1 MKIKLLTIVCILLM
15 PLGIQA
21 HNLEPLHVDGR
32 YLKNS
37 KGDIVTLHGY
47 MAVLD
52 PWFQAEEYRWEGFDV
67 ASCLKNKKA
76 AIDRLLESDW
86 KIDYVRFGLDAYW
99 FSDDIMNQA
108 GTVDFER
115 FKKYFEELFLP
126 LIEYYH
132 EKGIYTLLWLQ
143 QGTPGTIEVGDKNQE
158 LNLLMWNYICSHP
171 RIRNNPGVM
180 FELANEP
187 VIINCKQGENDYA

>member
-1 MKIKLLTIVCILLM
+1 MAE
-15 PLGIQA
+15 G
-21 HNLEPLHVDGR
+21 LEPLHVDGR

-37 KGDIVTLHGY
+37 RGDIVTLHGY

-52 PWFQAEEYRWEGFDV
+52 PGFQAEEYTWEGFDV
-67 ASCLKNKKA
+67 ATCLKNKKA
-76 AIDRLLESDW
+76 AIDRLLASDW

-99 FSDDIMNQA
+99 FSDDIINQS
-108 GTVDFER
+108 GTIDFER

-143 QGTPGTIEVGDKNQE
+143 QGTPPTIEVGDKNQE
-158 LNLLMWNYICSHP
+158 LNLLIDQKQYLSLYIFDKLHQNQKYLFEFDLMLL
-171 RIRNNPGVM
+171 RI
-180 FELANEP
+180 
-187 VIINCKQGENDYA
+187 Y